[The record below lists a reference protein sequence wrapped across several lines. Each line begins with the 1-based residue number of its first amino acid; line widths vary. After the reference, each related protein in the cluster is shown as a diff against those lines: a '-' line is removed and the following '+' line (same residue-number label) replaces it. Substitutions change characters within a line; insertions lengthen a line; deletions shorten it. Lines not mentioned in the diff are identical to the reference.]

1 MRGHFNENPPDLTI
15 RGILGTIRLLAE
27 VAVQQTSESL
37 AVTGLVTSHLSRRR
51 AGRFA
56 SYGDGFAFYGETQS
70 FQGFFCCFIP
80 HSSSPK
86 SK

>member
-37 AVTGLVTSHLSRRR
+37 AVTGLVASHLVNGALAAL

-56 SYGDGFAFYGETQS
+56 S
-70 FQGFFCCFIP
+70 
-80 HSSSPK
+80 
-86 SK
+86 